1 MSFNNHIPTR
11 IFIIISIPII
21 SIISI
26 PDVGVFAD
34 GIQNQLSRDEWSIGV
49 FTGSTI
55 FNLSQP
61 PGIKNPIITP
71 DDVYDIK
78 ASGVA
83 DPFFIRD
90 NGIWY
95 MFFEIIDRTNDKGCI
110 GLSESNDGL
119 HWNYRQIVL
128 DETFHLSYPYVFKF
142 QNEYYMIPSSSDAP
156 CLYLYKAE
164 DFPTNWNIA
173 DTLLNGSY
181 QDASILQYDDKWWL
195 FTETDS
201 KNGILHLY
209 YADDLFGPWEKH
221 PESPVVNGDK
231 DRSRPGGRILIDNGQ
246 LLRFAQD
253 DYPTYGNAI
262 RVFEIVNLTTE
273 SYNEIELFSQPIFQ
287 GSGTGW
293 NSVGMH
299 NIDIVQA
306 DEDYYIA
313 CVDGRKRIWIWDPL
327 F

>member
-1 MSFNNHIPTR
+1 
-11 IFIIISIPII
+11 
-21 SIISI
+21 
-26 PDVGVFAD
+26 
-34 GIQNQLSRDEWSIGV
+34 
-49 FTGSTI
+49 
-55 FNLSQP
+55 
-61 PGIKNPIITP
+61 
-71 DDVYDIK
+71 
-78 ASGVA
+78 
-83 DPFFIRD
+83 
-90 NGIWY
+90 
-95 MFFEIIDRTNDKGCI
+95 
-110 GLSESNDGL
+110 
-119 HWNYRQIVL
+119 
-128 DETFHLSYPYVFKF
+128 
-142 QNEYYMIPSSSDAP
+142 
-156 CLYLYKAE
+156 
-164 DFPTNWNIA
+164 
-173 DTLLNGSY
+173 
-181 QDASILQYDDKWWL
+181 
-195 FTETDS
+195 
-201 KNGILHLY
+201 
-209 YADDLFGPWEKH
+209 
-221 PESPVVNGDK
+221 VNGDK